1 MMMCCHSRFIL
12 LLLSSMLFLSF
23 GYGLGRVEAT
33 FEDKYSGAENEEYNG
48 KMGMKFETLDYA
60 EPEPNTNPKIGYL
73 LSPPSPVPAPPP
85 HS

>member
-1 MMMCCHSRFIL
+1 MMMCCHSRFILLLL

-23 GYGLGRVEAT
+23 GYGSVRVKAT
-33 FEDKYSGAENEEYNG
+33 SDHKYSGAENEEYDG
-48 KMGMKFETLDYA
+48 EMGIMDYA
-60 EPEPNTNPKIGYL
+60 EPEPNTNPRTGYL